1 VTLPRLVLDRTIEG
15 VMKTLYLYCGI
26 DWATAHHD
34 VAVVGADGQVVAR
47 RRVGNDAAGFAVS
60 LTLLAEAG
68 DDPKDPIPVAIE
80 PITDCGWR
88 RCARP
93 AG

>member
-1 VTLPRLVLDRTIEG
+1 
-15 VMKTLYLYCGI
+15 MHLYCGI

-34 VAVVGADGQVVAR
+34 VAVVDADGRVVVR
-47 RRVGNDAAGFAVS
+47 GRVGNDAAGFAQL

-68 DDPKDPIPVAIE
+68 DSAGHPIPVGIE
-80 PITDCGWR
+80 TDHGLWVAALR
-88 RCARP
+88 AP